1 MNEIYNKYCLY
12 LKYMCE
18 VACAEQNIDFDSKF
32 KELSSPTAKP
42 TPQPQ
47 KQGLDAAEKARKQ
60 KEEQDRLAQ
69 QQRELEKA
77 EQLKREAQEAERI
90 RKEKEEKLRA
100 EHLRKEQEQ
109 DQVAQ
114 PTTRLSFDD
123 GYYVGETKNG
133 LMHGKGTRYWFD
145 NEKKWEGDWVN
156 GVACGHIVVSF
167 GDLVI
172 YDGQMEKGL
181 PNGEGTL
188 LYPNTGERYV
198 GHFVDYRR
206 DGFGKLYTSEG
217 LPVYEGEWKNDKQH
231 GQGKSFLGGVC
242 RYDGQWKDGKK
253 SGKGTEFDAKG
264 NVLFQGNWENDI
276 RCK

>member
-18 VACAEQNIDFDSKF
+18 VACAEQNIDFGSKF
-32 KELSSPTAKP
+32 KELSSPAAKP
-42 TPQPQ
+42 TPRTVPKPVPEHNPEQASKPTPKPTPTAEPKPVSKADPQP
-47 KQGLDAAEKARKQ
+47 K
-60 KEEQDRLAQ
+60 KEVKDE
-69 QQRELEKA
+69 
-77 EQLKREAQEAERI
+77 
-90 RKEKEEKLRA
+90 
-100 EHLRKEQEQ
+100 
-109 DQVAQ
+109 

-172 YDGQMEKGL
+172 YDGQMENGL

-264 NVLFQGNWENDI
+264 NVLFQGNWENGNK
-276 RCK
+276 CK